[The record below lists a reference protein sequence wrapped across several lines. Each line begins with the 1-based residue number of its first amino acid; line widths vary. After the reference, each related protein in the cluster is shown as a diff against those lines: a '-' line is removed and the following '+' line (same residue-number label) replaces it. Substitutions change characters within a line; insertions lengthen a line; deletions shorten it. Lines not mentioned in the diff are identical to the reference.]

1 MPLKLGSDAV
11 ALTEKIKLA
20 AIDETINGLEF
31 YVCRRLIGI
40 AEILAREFE
49 NQCST
54 SPLKESGYAIL
65 SIVSSYFEMVER
77 FSTGIPSTRGKGEA
91 VFVQGFRKVYP
102 YCTWSKEQIGNVFDR
117 IRCGMYHD
125 GMTRK
130 DTLVSRFY
138 CCGFEICGDEL
149 HTNPALVVRD
159 IKQHFC
165 CVFLSRL
172 RDPCS
177 TERRQFETIAA
188 GLGLDMSPPVT
199 SNTLTTQNPADR
211 SS

>member
-1 MPLKLGSDAV
+1 V
-11 ALTEKIKLA
+11 A

-40 AEILAREFE
+40 AEILARDFADKD
-49 NQCST
+49 ST

-77 FSTGIPSTRGKGEA
+77 LSTGIASTRGQAGK
-91 VFVQGFRKVYP
+91 VFVRGFRRVYP
-102 YCTWSKEQIGNVFDR
+102 CCSWTDEQIGDVFDR

-138 CCGFEICGDEL
+138 PCGFRICGNEL
-149 HTNPALVVRD
+149 QTNPALVVSE

-165 CVFLSRL
+165 CVFLPRL

-177 TERRQFETIAA
+177 AERRQFETIAA
-188 GLGLDMSPPVT
+188 SLGLDMSPTVT
-199 SNTLTTQNPADR
+199 ARTLTTQNPADR